1 MPHVKVSPAS
11 RHSAAQRVSLVL
23 AGTDEVRKELSWEI
37 HSSLPTLGLLVPG
50 CIDDCDV
57 CEPELQR
64 EIELELEHKSLRN
77 QLLKRQIEL
86 LDKAQEYRC
95 CPVGEDEVPTP

>member
-1 MPHVKVSPAS
+1 MQQVDTDLVK
-11 RHSAAQRVSLVL
+11 
-23 AGTDEVRKELSWEI
+23 AGLLDKATGKVTDEIRKELSWEI

-95 CPVGEDEVPTP
+95 CPVGEDETPTP